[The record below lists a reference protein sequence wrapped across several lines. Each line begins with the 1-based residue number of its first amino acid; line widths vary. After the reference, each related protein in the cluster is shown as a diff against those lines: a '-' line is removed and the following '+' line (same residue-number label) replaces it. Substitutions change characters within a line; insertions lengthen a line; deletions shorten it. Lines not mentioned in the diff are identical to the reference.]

1 MNRELLEESKKSFR
15 ARFPYTRLPEFR
27 GKLKAL
33 RDDMKGLEDLVGA
46 TVVDVGMTMAR
57 RVEGGLAIDY
67 EKDGEKRRV
76 VLGYTELGEWIHY
89 QGPACK

>member
-1 MNRELLEESKKSFR
+1 
-15 ARFPYTRLPEFR
+15 LPEFR

-33 RDDMKGLEDLVGA
+33 RNDMKGLEDLVGA